1 MACKNEIRYKIESVK
16 NTKKIT
22 QAMQMVSFAK
32 MRKSKEKMYAS
43 RPYLKTLSQIINNVL
58 ESSLEHQHTYF
69 SKRKVKNI
77 GWIII
82 STDRGL
88 CGSLN
93 TNLFKKILIQMKKYS
108 NKNIS
113 SNICIFG
120 SKAFSFFKF
129 FNEKIISKTMNIEEK
144 SIYIQSI
151 KPIKKMLDEYKSGGI
166 EKLYLAFNLFKN
178 SMFQI
183 PTISQLLPLNFKKNN
198 SQKISKWDYLYEP
211 DSITLLNTL
220 LERYIEFQVYQAI
233 VENAASEQA
242 ARMLA
247 MKTATENSDDYIKE
261 LQLLYN
267 KVRQS
272 SITQELTEIISGASS
287 VSSN

>member
-1 MACKNEIRYKIESVK
+1 MACKNEIRQKIDSIK

-32 MRKSKEKMYAS
+32 MKKSKEKMYAS
-43 RPYLKTLSQIINNVL
+43 RPYLRILSQIINNIL
-58 ESSLEHQHTYF
+58 ESSLEYQHSYF
-69 SKRKVKNI
+69 SDRKTRNI
-77 GWIII
+77 GWIIV

-93 TNLFKKILIQMKKYS
+93 TNLFKKILIKMKKYS
-108 NKNIS
+108 DRKIF

-120 SKAFSFFKF
+120 SKALSFFKF
-129 FNEKIISKTMNIEEK
+129 FNEKIISKIINLEEK
-144 SIYIQSI
+144 SINVQFIEPL
-151 KPIKKMLDEYKSGGI
+151 KRMLQEYQEGKI
-166 EKLYLAFNLFKN
+166 DKLYLAFNLFKN

-183 PTISQLLPLNFKKNN
+183 PTVLKLLPLNFKKNN
-198 SQKISKWDYLYEP
+198 NQKISKWDYLYEP
-211 DSITLLNTL
+211 DPMFLLNIL
-220 LERYIEFQVYQAI
+220 LDRYIEFQVYQAI
-233 VENAASEQA
+233 LENIASEQA

-247 MKTATENSDDYIKE
+247 MKTATENSDDLINE

-287 VSSN
+287 VSLN

>member
-32 MRKSKEKMYAS
+32 MKKSKEKMYAS
-43 RPYLKTLSQIINNVL
+43 RPYLNTLSQIINNVL
-58 ESSLEHQHTYF
+58 ESSLEHQHSYF
-69 SKRKVKNI
+69 NSKKVRNV

-93 TNLFKKILIQMKKYS
+93 TNLFKKILIQMKEYS

-113 SNICIFG
+113 SKICLFG
-120 SKAFSFFKF
+120 AKAFSFFKF
-129 FNEKIISKTMNIEEK
+129 FNEKIISKTTNIEEK
-144 SIYIQSI
+144 SIHTRSI
-151 KPIKKMLDEYKSGGI
+151 KPIKKMLEEYESGEI

-183 PTISQLLPLNFKKNN
+183 PTISQLLPLNFQKNNNQKKN
-198 SQKISKWDYLYEP
+198 KWDYLYEP
-211 DSITLLNTL
+211 DSTSLLNTL

-233 VENAASEQA
+233 VENIASEQA

-247 MKTATENSDDYIKE
+247 MKTATENSDDFIKE

-287 VSSN
+287 VTSN